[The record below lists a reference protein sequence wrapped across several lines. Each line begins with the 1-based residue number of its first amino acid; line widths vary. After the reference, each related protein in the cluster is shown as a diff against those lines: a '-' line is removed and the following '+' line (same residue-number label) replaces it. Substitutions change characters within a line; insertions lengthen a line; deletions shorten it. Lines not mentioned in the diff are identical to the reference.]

1 MRNKMEKQA
10 KNVTPQGLLLVVSG
24 PSGAG
29 KGTICQI
36 LRDKLPDL
44 GYSISVT
51 TRQPRVGEVDGKSYF
66 FKTVS
71 QVKEMIAQGE
81 LLEYAEVY
89 GNYYG
94 TPRQY
99 VMELLQSGHDVLLEI
114 DIQGALQIKK
124 RFPEGVFVF
133 IVPPSLDELSA
144 RIYKRGTDS
153 EDVIKRRM
161 ASAASELTYAAE
173 YDYIIVND
181 IAEKAANKV
190 LTIMEAERY
199 RVARTYFIV
208 DEICKCKRE
217 KA

>member
-1 MRNKMEKQA
+1 MGKQ
-10 KNVTPQGLLLVVSG
+10 KESVTPKGVLLVVSG

-29 KGTICQI
+29 KGTICQM
-36 LRDKLPDL
+36 LREKLPDL

-51 TRQPRVGEVDGKSYF
+51 TRQPRNGEVDGVNYF
-66 FKTVS
+66 FKTVP
-71 QVKEMIAQGE
+71 QVKEMIERGE

-99 VMELLQSGHDVLLEI
+99 VMEQLQSGRDVLLEI

-153 EDVIKRRM
+153 EDVIQRRM

-181 IAEKAANKV
+181 IAEKAAQKV

-208 DEICKCKRE
+208 DKICKG
-217 KA
+217 KADTNTKE

>member
-1 MRNKMEKQA
+1 
-10 KNVTPQGLLLVVSG
+10 
-24 PSGAG
+24 
-29 KGTICQI
+29 
-36 LRDKLPDL
+36 
-44 GYSISVT
+44 
-51 TRQPRVGEVDGKSYF
+51 
-66 FKTVS
+66 
-71 QVKEMIAQGE
+71 MIAKCE

-94 TPRQY
+94 TPRKY
-99 VMELLQSGHDVLLEI
+99 VMDLVQSGHDVLLEI
-114 DIQGALQIKK
+114 DIQGALQIKE

-153 EDVIKRRM
+153 EEVIKRRM
-161 ASAASELTYAAE
+161 ASAASELTYAAK

-181 IAEKAANKV
+181 IATKAANKV

-208 DEICKCKRE
+208 DEICKAKQE
-217 KA
+217 AK